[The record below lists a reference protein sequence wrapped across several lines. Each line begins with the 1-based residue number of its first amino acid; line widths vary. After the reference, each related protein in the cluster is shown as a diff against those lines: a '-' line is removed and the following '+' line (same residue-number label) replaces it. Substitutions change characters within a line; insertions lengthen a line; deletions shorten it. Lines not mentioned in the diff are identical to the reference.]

1 MGKSS
6 QVKRVKFT
14 TSLNEEL
21 LKELK
26 VLAIKQGKKNNE
38 LLEEAIK
45 LLLEKYKK
53 EDKD

>member
-1 MGKSS
+1 MINVSKN
-6 QVKRVKFT
+6 KRVKFT

-26 VLAIKQGKKNNE
+26 VLAAKQGKKNNE

-45 LLLEKYKK
+45 LLLEKYKEK
-53 EDKD
+53 EK

>member
-1 MGKSS
+1 MKDKNI
-6 QVKRVKFT
+6 KRVKFT

-26 VLAIKQGKKNNE
+26 VLAVRKGVKNNE

-45 LLLEKYKK
+45 ILLEKYKGEK
-53 EDKD
+53 QS

>member
-1 MGKSS
+1 MTNVSET
-6 QVKRVKFT
+6 KRVKFT

-26 VLAIKQGKKNNE
+26 LLAVKQGKKNNE

-53 EDKD
+53 EGK